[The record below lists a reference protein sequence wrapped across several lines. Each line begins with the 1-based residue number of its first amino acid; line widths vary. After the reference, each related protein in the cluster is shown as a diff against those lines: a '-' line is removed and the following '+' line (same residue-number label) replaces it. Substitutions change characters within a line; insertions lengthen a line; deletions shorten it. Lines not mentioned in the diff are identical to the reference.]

1 MSTTQAHL
9 TSQYYDI
16 CIRRTRSYCSIC
28 YSPQILSTTTGT
40 ASSYGLGAS
49 GTGPAQ
55 QSAVSSL
62 CSGTTTLTPTATAG
76 VGYGDY
82 LDIVALQAPPSSSG
96 ALPTAP
102 SGTNRICGV
111 YWAAA
116 PAATAHATACS
127 WAVPFKVGVHF
138 DADDMI
144 GASPSVA
151 SPNFDHFENDDTM
164 STGAGIGYM
173 GFYLAYWQNTC

>member
-96 ALPTAP
+96 ALN
-102 SGTNRICGV
+102 TNRICGV

-144 GASPSVA
+144 GASADVA
-151 SPNFDHFENDDTM
+151 SPNFDHFENDDSM

-173 GFYLAYWQNTC
+173 GFYLAYWQNAC